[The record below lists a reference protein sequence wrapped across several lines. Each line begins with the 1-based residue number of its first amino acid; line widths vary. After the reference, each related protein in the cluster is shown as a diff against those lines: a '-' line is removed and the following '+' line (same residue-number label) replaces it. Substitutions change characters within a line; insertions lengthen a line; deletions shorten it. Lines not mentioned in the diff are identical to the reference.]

1 MTDDSAAVSQTDIQA
16 AGPKHGSGAGAGAA
30 SKRNVPG
37 ELCNFLIVKN
47 KVIVKK
53 KVDAASKREV
63 HVALLNF
70 RSLNNKVKDMKDFI
84 KGKKLDV
91 FLITETWLKPKN
103 ESQLTDASEK
113 FKVFH
118 NMRTEKGGG
127 GVAIVVLRDGMG
139 DMKRVNF
146 ENFHPTTFEHVA
158 SNLKHSTWEQHVLF
172 ITVYR
177 PPESSVATDP
187 TISKYKKFR
196 KDFEELLTKAEEKN
210 NRIIVNGDFNL
221 WLESDTNSK
230 ASNFKKLL
238 NEKGF
243 EEKVKGVTN
252 KYGHTLD
259 QVFSKKVTIV
269 VKSIETL
276 PKELTDHC
284 MICFD
289 VL

>member
-1 MTDDSAAVSQTDIQA
+1 MTDDSAEVSQTDIQA

-30 SKRNVPG
+30 SKRKVPVA
-37 ELCNFLIVKN
+37 LLNFPSVNN
-47 KVIVKK
+47 KVGAS
-53 KVDAASKREV
+53 AASKRKV

-70 RSLNNKVKDMKDFI
+70 RSLNNKVEHMEYFMKE
-84 KGKKLDV
+84 KKLDL

-103 ESQLTDASEK
+103 ESQLTDASEN

-118 NMRTEKGGG
+118 NMRTEKRGG
-127 GVAIVVLRDGMG
+127 GVAIVVLKDGMG
-139 DMKRVNF
+139 DMKRVDF

-158 SNLKHSTWEQHVLF
+158 SNLKHSTWEKHVLF

-177 PPESSVATDP
+177 PPESSVETDP
-187 TISKYKKFR
+187 TIPKYQKFR

-210 NRIIVNGDFNL
+210 KKIIVNGDFNL
-221 WLESDTNSK
+221 WLESDTNSN
-230 ASNFKKLL
+230 ASDFKNLL
-238 NEKGF
+238 KQKGF
-243 EEKVKGVTN
+243 EEKVKGATN

-259 QVFSKKVTIV
+259 QVISKEVPIV
-269 VKSIETL
+269 VESIETL
-276 PKELTDHC
+276 PTELTDHC